1 MRGSGHST
9 QTQNPVARE
18 AYARAVRGLR
28 EIPIEELSDEFT
40 LAEIREIDAH
50 QRAVTDLGKLALQ
63 PLPKTISECHGENA
77 AMLSDNTT
85 TYEDEGEDLLV
96 EDDIIQNIMLE
107 RRNTNA
113 QELTALF
120 RVRRSVVAVILA
132 NWNTIEASDRPR
144 MTG

>member
-9 QTQNPVARE
+9 QSQNPVARE
-18 AYARAVRGLR
+18 AYAQAVRGLR
-28 EIPIEELSDEFT
+28 EIPVEELANEFT
-40 LAEIREIDAH
+40 LSEIREIDAH
-50 QRAVTDLGKLALQ
+50 QRAVTDLGKLALH
-63 PLPKTISECHGENA
+63 PLPKEISERHGANA

-85 TYEDEGEDLLV
+85 TYDDEGEDLLV

-107 RRNTNA
+107 RRNSNMH
-113 QELTALF
+113 ELTALF

-132 NWNTIEASDRPR
+132 NWNTIEESERPR